1 MKIYTDRGGTA
12 PSPRR
17 VRIFLA
23 EKGLDVPYVRLELH
37 KENRTP
43 EFREKNP
50 FYNLP
55 VLEFDDGTCIAESI
69 AICRY
74 FEELHPEPSLCGSTP
89 REKAE
94 IEMWMRR
101 VEQRLYIAIE
111 LSSEDVLPKEAAA
124 RFRKGALR
132 MLDFLDQRLA
142 QSEFIAGSRYTIAD
156 VYALSAIDFGVN
168 HLAYEIPAQLEHFT
182 RWHRAVSSRPSAT
195 A

>member
-1 MKIYTDRGGTA
+1 M
-12 PSPRR
+12 
-17 VRIFLA
+17 
-23 EKGLDVPYVRLELH
+23 RLELH

-43 EFREKNP
+43 EFRRKNP
-50 FYNLP
+50 FYSLP
-55 VLEFDDGTCIAESI
+55 VLELDDGTCIAESI

-74 FEELHPEPSLCGSTP
+74 FEELTPKPSLFGSTP

-111 LSSEDVLPKEAAA
+111 LSNEDVLPVESAA

-132 MLDFLDQRLA
+132 MMDFLDQHLA
-142 QSEFIAGSRYTIAD
+142 GQDFIAGGRYTIAD
-156 VYALSAIDFGVN
+156 VYALSAVDFGVR
-168 HLAYEIPAQLEHFT
+168 HLEYEIPAPLKNFN
-182 RWHRAVSSRPSAT
+182 RWHQAVSRRPSAT